1 MAQPPGV
8 AGAPP
13 AFGIGGTPPGDPPGR
28 RRATL
33 RRNGVSLPPPVLSRG
48 GRAAVDAAATVS
60 ILVWGATPVATKIA
74 VNHIDPVLVGVA
86 RTVIGGAV
94 ALPIVLVMGIP
105 LPRTARQIKL
115 LALSAFCGFV
125 AFTIL
130 FSIGQS
136 RTSATHTGLIF
147 ASIPI
152 FTGIFAFL
160 MERRGPS
167 VFWWVGGAIALAGE
181 AYIILFRG
189 GDDGGGATLAGDAM
203 VLVATIIVC
212 LGYVIGARLT
222 QIGYSAWGATFWG
235 VVLAALAQAPL
246 LPFVAAG
253 SGWQDADMAG
263 WWAVLYLALGSG
275 IVSYVCWYWALGR
288 GGIAKT
294 GMLYFYS
301 PLVTIGL
308 AVILLGETLT
318 PPVLGAAAAIFAG
331 VYISQRD

>member
-1 MAQPPGV
+1 MSRPPQ
-8 AGAPP
+8 
-13 AFGIGGTPPGDPPGR
+13 
-28 RRATL
+28 
-33 RRNGVSLPPPVLSRG
+33 VLSTRA
-48 GRAAVDAAATVS
+48 RAAVYAAATVS
-60 ILVWGATPVATKIA
+60 VLVWGATPIVTKIG
-74 VNHIDPVLVGVA
+74 VNHIDPILVGVA
-86 RTVIGGAV
+86 RTVLGGAV
-94 ALPIVLVMGIP
+94 ALPIVLLMRIP
-105 LPRTARQIKL
+105 LPRTARQIGL

-160 MERRGPS
+160 IERRGPS

-189 GDDGGGATLAGDAM
+189 GGDGGGATLAGDAM

-222 QIGYSAWGATFWG
+222 QIGYSTWGTTFWG
-235 VVLAALAQAPL
+235 VVLAALVQAPL
-246 LPFVAAG
+246 APFIAAG
-253 SGWQDADMAG
+253 TGWRDADAAG

-275 IVSYVCWYWALGR
+275 ILSYVCWYWALGK

-308 AVILLGETLT
+308 AVILLDETLT

-331 VYISQRD
+331 VYISQRH

>member
-1 MAQPPGV
+1 MSQ
-8 AGAPP
+8 
-13 AFGIGGTPPGDPPGR
+13 
-28 RRATL
+28 
-33 RRNGVSLPPPVLSRG
+33 PPPVLSTKS
-48 GRAAVDAAATVS
+48 RAAVYAAATVS
-60 ILVWGATPVATKIA
+60 VFVWGATPIATKIG
-74 VNHIDPVLVGVA
+74 VNHIDPILVGVA
-86 RTVIGGAV
+86 RTVLGGAV
-94 ALPIVLVMGIP
+94 ALPIVLLLRIP
-105 LPRTARQIKL
+105 LPKTARQFRL
-115 LALSAFCGFV
+115 LALSAFCGFL

-130 FSIGQS
+130 FSIGQN
-136 RTSATHTGLIF
+136 RTTGTHTGLIF

-152 FTGIFAFL
+152 FTGIFASL
-160 MERRGPS
+160 IERRGPS
-167 VFWWVGGAIALAGE
+167 VLWWVGGAIALAGE
-181 AYIILFRG
+181 AYIIGVRG
-189 GDDGGGATLAGDAM
+189 GDDAGATLQGDAM
-203 VLVATIIVC
+203 VLVATMIVC

-222 QIGYSAWGATFWG
+222 QIGYTTWGTTFWG
-235 VVLAALAQAPL
+235 VVLAALVQAPL

-253 SGWQDADMAG
+253 SGWRDADAAG

-318 PPVLGAAAAIFAG
+318 SPVLGAAAAIFAG